1 MINTLQEPAPVPG
14 FQDQGG
20 GEETTGEH
28 QAQETGHIIL
38 QMFRNTDGIPEHSG
52 KLTAERC

>member
-20 GEETTGEH
+20 GEETAGEH
-28 QAQETGHIIL
+28 TAEETGHIIL
-38 QMFRNTDGIPEHSG
+38 QMIRNMDGE
-52 KLTAERC
+52 T